1 MLKAGQP
8 IHHERQ
14 MIIWKFQMQA
24 TSKQTRDY
32 FKQNDNIMG
41 MISRGVRKVVAFLE
55 ETIESYGLT
64 EEWNSANARSNLA

>member
-1 MLKAGQP
+1 
-8 IHHERQ
+8 
-14 MIIWKFQMQA
+14 MQA